1 MAIYSGFSHWKWWF
15 SIVMLVYQRVTR
27 SHFHQSNEHR
37 SKVGDIS
44 DSVILLPPGDM
55 FPWIQWSPNL
65 LGKSADWGPISGG
78 LTDVKS
84 TSVMR
89 NHKSCPKIFFLLIFL
104 DQSKFLNH
112 TSWFGF
118 LPIFPHHSIHSRGPA
133 LRSDTSPWSKLRAK
147 AMQAPLGMGCGFDG
161 IIYHKS

>member
-1 MAIYSGFSHWKWWF
+1 MVIFHSYVSLPEGNAFPFS
-15 SIVMLVYQRVTR
+15 S
-27 SHFHQSNEHR
+27 
-37 SKVGDIS
+37 
-44 DSVILLPPGDM
+44 
-55 FPWIQWSPNL
+55 IQWAQIQGGWYQWFCDSTPTWWRVPMNPMVPEFVGKICW
-65 LGKSADWGPISGG
+65 LGPYIWGSNWCEINISYAKSQIMS
-78 LTDVKS
+78 
-84 TSVMR
+84 
-89 NHKSCPKIFFLLIFL
+89 NFFFLLIFL

-118 LPIFPHHSIHSRGPA
+118 LPIFPRHSIHSRGPA